1 MLKNTSKLLFLAFS
15 VMFLGVGCSLQQS
28 QVAQNQGATQTQG
41 SSQAKSS
48 DQISSLKQVF
58 LAGVP
63 KVDFAHLN
71 LADFPSV
78 DESYSILKP
87 IVWNNK
93 VFVNSNPYILE
104 YDLKGNLLEYANFN
118 STDCGRDLALI
129 NDSLYV
135 ACNGKGIYEID
146 LNANKVSY
154 FYTQKDGLKELRN
167 LQFAVDADTLW
178 VGTFEGVAKIDT
190 KAHKATVYGKELNIG
205 GSAFGSNVYAH
216 NGQVWVVV
224 GSNAY
229 NNGGISNYDKNA
241 DKWDTYQAKDLKE
254 KDLTR
259 LDVMYGDLMVADQGV
274 YAIFQD
280 GGPENVV
287 LKKFDSAQKK
297 WTTVYHDAYLKF
309 NKGVA
314 KYLPPV
320 ETYRNFDYDL
330 NAQDNSSSLFSTIR
344 VFLDGKWVSVPIVA
358 KKYVTLSTLVKGTY
372 YLLSASGIDSFT
384 EEDAFPKA
392 LVKTPVYALEVA
404 PRFFVTGDQKY
415 VVYVAVDFNAYGG
428 TTDAY
433 SVGIYDTEIQKFYNS
448 EIKNEK
454 QAADFPQIDIE
465 KAKFS
470 IKGQKIMLPAD
481 GDRNLVIDLVT
492 KKAAFVK
499 N

>member
-1 MLKNTSKLLFLAFS
+1 MLKNTSKLMVLAFAG
-15 VMFLGVGCSLQQS
+15 MFVVAGCAVQQPKVGQD
-28 QVAQNQGATQTQG
+28 QNSNQTQDSGQTQT
-41 SSQAKSS
+41 S
-48 DQISSLKQVF
+48 DQISALKQVF
-58 LAGVP
+58 LTGVP

-78 DESYSILKP
+78 DEGYGILKP

-93 VFVNSNPYILE
+93 VFINSIPYVLE
-104 YDLKGNLLEYANFN
+104 YDLQGNLVRYANFN
-118 STDCGRDLALI
+118 STDCARDLALI

-167 LQFAVDADTLW
+167 LQFAVDAETLW
-178 VGTFEGVAKIDT
+178 IGTFEGVTKVDT
-190 KAHKATVYGKELNIG
+190 KTRKATVYGEELNIG

-216 NGQVWVVV
+216 NGQVWAVI
-224 GSNAY
+224 GANAY
-229 NNGGISNYDKNA
+229 NNGGLAYYDKNA
-241 DKWDTYQAKDLKE
+241 DKWETYQVKDLKE

-259 LDVMYGDLMVADQGV
+259 LDVMYGDLMVSDQGV

-297 WTTVYHDAYLKF
+297 WTTVYHDAYVQFK
-309 NKGVA
+309 KGVA
-314 KYLPPV
+314 KYLPPA

-330 NAQDNSSSLFSTIR
+330 SAQDQLPSSSVFSTIR
-344 VFLDGKWVSVPIVA
+344 VFLDGKWVKVPIVA
-358 KKYVTLSTLVKGTY
+358 KKYTTLSSLVKGTY

-384 EEDAFPKA
+384 EADAFPKA
-392 LVKTPVYALEVA
+392 LIKTPVYALEIA
-404 PRFFVTGDQKY
+404 PRFFVTNDQKY
-415 VVYVAVDFNAYGG
+415 VVYVAVDFHAYGG
-428 TTDAY
+428 FTAAY
-433 SVGIYDTEIQKFYNS
+433 SVGIYDTETQKFYNS

-454 QAADFPQIDIE
+454 KAENFPQIDME
-465 KAKFS
+465 KAKFVM
-470 IKGQKIMLPAD
+470 KGQQIMLPAD

-492 KKAAFVK
+492 KKATF
-499 N
+499 